1 MSFAALIAIGLVAL
15 LFLGG
20 LLVTLLLLA
29 HPKSRPY
36 GLALL
41 GVGVVIVGGLAF
53 LLWNTTRLHS
63 EGLTPEALTVGE
75 AADGP
80 APRPLQAD
88 VPADRAADGG
98 HTTAGEASGTT
109 AAAPPSTSPR
119 QPGRVIKAL
128 TAALARGI
136 QETKED
142 RKEPGATPGAGEA
155 SGVASAA
162 SEPAEPPPGW
172 IDIHPSRKW
181 VITEQRLVGD
191 VYQMSAVV
199 GPCATRAEC
208 DERLPELRKA
218 ALAEYAEKLRPAGAG
233 GVRFP
238 TEAFEDRVVC
248 KDPRELTNHYEKA
261 GRLKQLHVLLE
272 FEPDLVQDIKDQWIQ
287 GMVAQ
292 RLWYTG
298 TGLTALLALLA
309 VAYGGLLADRA
320 TEGRRR
326 GRLGFAAVAAA
337 ALIVVVAAAV
347 IGTAG

>member
-1 MSFAALIAIGLVAL
+1 MDMSYAAMDISYAALIVVGLVAL

-29 HPKSRPY
+29 HPRSRPY

-41 GVGVVIVGGLAF
+41 GVGVVGVVIVGGLGF
-53 LLWNTTRLHS
+53 LLWNTAGSDPERPP
-63 EGLTPEALTVGE
+63 PEALTAGD

-80 APRPLQAD
+80 APRTFQA
-88 VPADRAADGG
+88 
-98 HTTAGEASGTT
+98 
-109 AAAPPSTSPR
+109 AAAPSAPPR
-119 QPGRVIKAL
+119 PPGRVIKAL

-136 QETKED
+136 QETKDD
-142 RKEPGATPGAGEA
+142 RKEPGTTAAAGEA
-155 SGVASAA
+155 SGVASTP
-162 SEPAEPPPGW
+162 SEPTEPPSGW

-181 VITEQRLVGD
+181 VITDQRLVGD

-208 DERLPELRKA
+208 DERLPELRRA
-218 ALAEYAEKLRPAGAG
+218 ALAEYAEELRPEGAG

-238 TEAFEDRVVC
+238 VEAFEDRVAC
-248 KDPRELTNHYEKA
+248 KDPRELTNNYEKA
-261 GRLKQLHVLLE
+261 GRMKQLHVLLE
-272 FEPDLVQDIKDQWIQ
+272 FEPGLVQDLKDQWIQ

-298 TGLTALLALLA
+298 TGLAAVLALLA

-326 GRLGFAAVAAA
+326 GRLGFAAVIAGAV
-337 ALIVVVAAAV
+337 IVVVAAAV
-347 IGTAG
+347 IGAAG